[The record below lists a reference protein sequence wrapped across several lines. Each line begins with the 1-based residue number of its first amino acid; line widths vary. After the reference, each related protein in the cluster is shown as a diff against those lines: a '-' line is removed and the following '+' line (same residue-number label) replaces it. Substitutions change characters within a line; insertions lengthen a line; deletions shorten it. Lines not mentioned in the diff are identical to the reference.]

1 MKITSKITG
10 TGSYIPTIVKDNTS
24 FLNSTFYDDKKNQLP
39 YGNDEVIRKF
49 LEITGIESRRYAK
62 DDLNTSAIG
71 TIAAQKA
78 LEDAGIEKGNMAPDF
93 TLADVINNNRSLSD
107 YKGKLV
113 LLQFW
118 ASWCHFC
125 KIENPELVALLNNY
139 NDKGFEILGISLDT
153 KKNDWLDGIEH
164 ENLNFVNLSDLKG
177 FDSPIANTYA
187 INSIPQM
194 YLVDEEGVI
203 ILITHKASD
212 VTNKVEQHY

>member
-1 MKITSKITG
+1 LKINNTITMIKTKTIISVLLIILFAGITSC
-10 TGSYIPTIVKDNTS
+10 
-24 FLNSTFYDDKKNQLP
+24 KKKEAEEP
-39 YGNDEVIRKF
+39 VDE
-49 LEITGIESRRYAK
+49 IE
-62 DDLNTSAIG
+62 T
-71 TIAAQKA
+71 
-78 LEDAGIEKGNMAPDF
+78 GIEKGNMAPDF
-93 TLADVINNNRSLSD
+93 TLMDVNNNNRSLSD

-113 LLQFW
+113 VLQFW

-139 NDKGFEILGISLDT
+139 KDKGFEILGISLDT
-153 KKNDWLDGIEH
+153 KKSNWLDGIEH

>member
-1 MKITSKITG
+1 MHVLLSNAIIKSETSLKINNTITMIKTKTIISVLLIILFAGITSC
-10 TGSYIPTIVKDNTS
+10 
-24 FLNSTFYDDKKNQLP
+24 KKKEVEEP
-39 YGNDEVIRKF
+39 VDE
-49 LEITGIESRRYAK
+49 IE
-62 DDLNTSAIG
+62 T
-71 TIAAQKA
+71 
-78 LEDAGIEKGNMAPDF
+78 GIEKGNMAPDF
-93 TLADVINNNRSLSD
+93 TLMDVNNNNRSLSD

-113 LLQFW
+113 VLQFW

-153 KKNDWLDGIEH
+153 KKSNWLDGIEH

-203 ILITHKASD
+203 ILITNKASD

>member
-1 MKITSKITG
+1 MIKTKSIISVLLIILFAGITSC
-10 TGSYIPTIVKDNTS
+10 
-24 FLNSTFYDDKKNQLP
+24 KKKEAEEP
-39 YGNDEVIRKF
+39 VDE
-49 LEITGIESRRYAK
+49 IE
-62 DDLNTSAIG
+62 T
-71 TIAAQKA
+71 
-78 LEDAGIEKGNMAPDF
+78 GIEKGNMAPDF
-93 TLADVINNNRSLSD
+93 TLMDVNNNNRSLSD

-113 LLQFW
+113 VLQFW

-125 KIENPELVALLNNY
+125 KIENPELVALRNNY
-139 NDKGFEILGISLDT
+139 KDKDFEILGISLDT
-153 KKNDWLDGIEH
+153 KKNNWLDGIEH

-203 ILITHKASD
+203 ILITNKASD